1 MLLLTLPSLTAILV
15 VTLGSSPSLTWLTPL
30 SHLDHPP
37 LSPGSPPSLTWLT
50 PLSHLVSHLHYK
62 LLINVLLG
70 STRLEVWGLEKSEEE
85 LIHNLKVGPRG
96 FQCWFVFF
104 WVKFSTRRVRGRRKG
119 TESIF
124 GKLHVAGM
132 YMEV

>member
-1 MLLLTLPSLTAILV
+1 MLLLTLSSLTAILV
-15 VTLGSSPSLTWLTPL
+15 VTLGSHPWLTPL
-30 SHLDHPP
+30 
-37 LSPGSPPSLTWLT
+37 
-50 PLSHLVSHLHYK
+50 SHLHYK

-104 WVKFSTRRVRGRRKG
+104 WIKFSTRRVRGRRKG

-132 YMEV
+132 HMEV